1 MNKRKI
7 KITLAKLRIK
17 ADNIKIIDS
26 LLKFNSR
33 KVKKLS
39 INSFS
44 NLGETVE
51 VRITLTVNRGNED
64 CFKAIKRLNKFLT
77 KENIIN
83 KFGYSEI
90 TTIPA
95 TYEVI
100 ING

>member
-7 KITLAKLRIK
+7 TLVKLRIK

-33 KVKKLS
+33 NVKKLS

-44 NLGETVE
+44 NSGETVE
-51 VRITLTVNRGNED
+51 VRITLTVNSGNKD
-64 CFKAIKRLNKFLT
+64 CFKDIKRLNKFLT